1 MIHDD
6 SNINNNVNMN
16 NKHRYKDILG
26 WIGTLFILF
35 AYFLENIDYDKKI
48 VIICL
53 NLIGSFSVG
62 YICYLQKVWQAF
74 MLEVSWFLVSIYSFG
89 KYII

>member
-6 SNINNNVNMN
+6 SNDINIINNH
-16 NKHRYKDILG
+16 HRYKDILG
-26 WIGTLFILF
+26 WLGTLFILF
-35 AYFLENIDYDKKI
+35 AYFLENIDYEKQI

-53 NLIGSFSVG
+53 NLLGSFSVG

-74 MLEVSWFLVSIYSFG
+74 MLEVSWFLVSMYSLG